1 MYYKIIA
8 SEVYVSQSLVAS
20 HYYILIKNMT
30 MIDSNSSVMMMMM
43 KMMMAVVVVVV
54 VVVVVMI
61 IIPTQP
67 YISSFI
73 ICSLRVGEGAS
84 WVKFYLNSYKLRS
97 E

>member
-43 KMMMAVVVVVV
+43 KMMVV

-84 WVKFYLNSYKLRS
+84 
-97 E
+97 

>member
-1 MYYKIIA
+1 MYYNIIS
-8 SEVYVSQSLVAS
+8 SEVYVSQSFVAS
-20 HYYILIKNMT
+20 HYYILIKNMA
-30 MIDSNSSVMMMMM
+30 MIDSDSSVMM
-43 KMMMAVVVVVV
+43 KMMMA

>member
-20 HYYILIKNMT
+20 HYYILIKNIT

-43 KMMMAVVVVVV
+43 KMMMVVVV

-73 ICSLRVGEGAS
+73 IFFTEGRGRS
-84 WVKFYLNSYKLRS
+84 VVSKILFKFI
-97 E
+97 

>member
-43 KMMMAVVVVVV
+43 KMMV

-84 WVKFYLNSYKLRS
+84 
-97 E
+97 

>member
-20 HYYILIKNMT
+20 YYYILIKNIT

-43 KMMMAVVVVVV
+43 KMMMVVVV

-73 ICSLRVGEGAS
+73 IFFTEGRGRS
-84 WVKFYLNSYKLRS
+84 VVSKILFKFI
-97 E
+97 

>member
-20 HYYILIKNMT
+20 HYYILIKNIT

-43 KMMMAVVVVVV
+43 KMMMVVVVV

-73 ICSLRVGEGAS
+73 IFFTEGRGRS
-84 WVKFYLNSYKLRS
+84 VVSKILFKFI
-97 E
+97 

>member
-43 KMMMAVVVVVV
+43 KMMMVVVV

-73 ICSLRVGEGAS
+73 IFFTEGRGRS
-84 WVKFYLNSYKLRS
+84 VVSKILFKFI
-97 E
+97 

>member
-43 KMMMAVVVVVV
+43 MKMMMA

-61 IIPTQP
+61 IIPTQL

-84 WVKFYLNSYKLRS
+84 
-97 E
+97 

>member
-43 KMMMAVVVVVV
+43 KMMVV

-73 ICSLRVGEGAS
+73 ICSLREGEGAS
-84 WVKFYLNSYKLRS
+84 
-97 E
+97 

>member
-8 SEVYVSQSLVAS
+8 SEVNVSQSLVAS

-43 KMMMAVVVVVV
+43 KMMMAVVVVV
-54 VVVVVMI
+54 MI

-84 WVKFYLNSYKLRS
+84 
-97 E
+97 

>member
-1 MYYKIIA
+1 MYYNIIS
-8 SEVYVSQSLVAS
+8 SEVYVSQSFVAS
-20 HYYILIKNMT
+20 HYYILIKNMA
-30 MIDSNSSVMMMMM
+30 MIDSNSSVMM
-43 KMMMAVVVVVV
+43 KMMMA

-84 WVKFYLNSYKLRS
+84 
-97 E
+97 

>member
-8 SEVYVSQSLVAS
+8 SEIYVSQSLVAS

-43 KMMMAVVVVVV
+43 KMMMAVVVVV
-54 VVVVVMI
+54 MI
-61 IIPTQP
+61 VIPTQL

-84 WVKFYLNSYKLRS
+84 
-97 E
+97 

>member
-1 MYYKIIA
+1 MYYNIIS
-8 SEVYVSQSLVAS
+8 SEVYVSQSFVAS
-20 HYYILIKNMT
+20 HYYILIKNMA
-30 MIDSNSSVMMMMM
+30 MIDSNSSVMMKMM
-43 KMMMAVVVVVV
+43 KMMMAVV

>member
-54 VVVVVMI
+54 EMI

>member
-30 MIDSNSSVMMMMM
+30 MIDSNSSVMMMIM

-54 VVVVVMI
+54 VVMI
-61 IIPTQP
+61 IIPAQP

-84 WVKFYLNSYKLRS
+84 
-97 E
+97 